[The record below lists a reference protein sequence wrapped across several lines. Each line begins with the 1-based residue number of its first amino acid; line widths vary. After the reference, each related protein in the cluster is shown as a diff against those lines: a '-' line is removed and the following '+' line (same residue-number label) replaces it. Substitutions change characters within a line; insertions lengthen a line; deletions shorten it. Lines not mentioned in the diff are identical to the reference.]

1 MRYLVLVLFCL
12 MGFVGCQYV
21 NPFTPIVQIGIYWIE
36 GEAHKYYDTD
46 DKTMQ
51 TAVKAVLKELTLPV
65 IHEQQY
71 EDYYYILAGDQNK
84 FKIKIR
90 PVREKVTKLSIRVDT
105 FGDKP
110 YAELIYRHVDK
121 QPGVQQF
128 TALSQLNAAMDTRP
142 RR

>member
-1 MRYLVLVLFCL
+1 MRYVSVLLICLFA
-12 MGFVGCQYV
+12 GCQYV
-21 NPFTPIVQIGIYWIE
+21 NPFTPIIQIGIFWIE

-46 DKTMQ
+46 EKTMQ
-51 TAVKAVLKELTLPV
+51 VAVKAVLKELTLPIV
-65 IHEQQY
+65 HEQQY
-71 EDYYYILAGDQNK
+71 EGYYYILAGDKNK

-90 PVREKVTKLSIRVDT
+90 PVREKITKLSIRVDT

-110 YAELIYRHVDK
+110 FAELIYRHVDK

-128 TALSQLNAAMDTRP
+128 TTLEHLNTAMDGRP